1 MAVKIGFIGCGGI
14 ANSHMRSLAQIKDAQ
29 MVAFCDLNKERAE
42 AAAKKFGGEVYTNY
56 RTMYQRED
64 LDAVYI
70 CIPPFAHTDQE
81 IRAAQQG
88 IHLFV
93 EKPVA
98 GSLKKAKQIEAA
110 IKKSRIISSVGYH
123 FRYMNTTQKAKQI
136 LSNKKIGMVLGYWM
150 GGLPGVYW
158 WRRKELSGGQMVEQT
173 THIFDL
179 ARYFAGD
186 VKKVH
191 AAYASRL
198 LKRVPKLNIPDLGTT
213 ILEFENGA
221 IGTITS
227 TCSLSQGY
235 KVGLAVTAKD
245 LVLEI
250 MAGEL
255 KVIGARRRKP
265 ISGDGKQN
273 LRENRAFVKAV
284 KTGERS
290 GILSPYSDGVKTLV
304 VTLAANEAARTGK
317 AVRVKA

>member
-14 ANSHMRSLAQIKDAQ
+14 ANAHMRSLAQIKDAR
-29 MVAFCDLNKERAE
+29 MVAFCDLQKERAE
-42 AAAKKFGGEVYTNY
+42 AAAKMYGGEVYTNY

-64 LDAVYI
+64 LDAVYV

-81 IRAAQQG
+81 IMAARQG

-110 IKKSRIISSVGYH
+110 IKKSRIISAVGYH
-123 FRYMNTTQKAKQI
+123 FRHMNTTQKAKQ
-136 LSNKKIGMVLGYWM
+136 LLGNKQVGMVLGYWM
-150 GGLPGVYW
+150 GGLPSVYW
-158 WRRKELSGGQMVEQT
+158 WRRKELSGGQIVEQT

-186 VKKVH
+186 VKRVY

-198 LKRVPKLNIPDLGTT
+198 LKGVPKLNVPDVGTVV
-213 ILEFENGA
+213 LEFENGTV
-221 IGTITS
+221 GTIS
-227 TCSLSQGY
+227 NTCSLSQGY
-235 KVGLAVTAKD
+235 KVGLAVTTKD

-255 KVIGARRRKP
+255 KVIGPRSRKP
-265 ISGDGKQN
+265 ISSDGKQN

-284 KTGERS
+284 KTGDRS
-290 GILSPYSDGVKTLV
+290 GILSPYSDAVKTLA